1 VRLRKEGADI
11 KVQGL
16 PSKSTV
22 KGSSVPR
29 VSAAQ
34 ARLLLMG
41 AQGLLAD
48 PGRAAT
54 PAAVF
59 ELVRRMGFVQL
70 DSISYVERAHH
81 LTLSSR
87 LHAYRREHFARLLE
101 RDRSLFEHWT
111 HDASAVP
118 TEWFPHW
125 KPRFARAAARMR
137 ASGWWQERM
146 GADADRIIDSVRARI
161 LTEGALRS
169 QDFEHERGQS
179 SAWWGWKPQKA
190 ALEYLWHTGELM
202 VVRREKF
209 QKVYDLTGR
218 VFPEPHSASAPTE
231 DEHTEWACSNAL
243 ERLVVATPKELAEF
257 WAAIDPARAKS
268 WCEAAVREGRIVPV
282 LVEPFDAEASKPRP
296 AYALPDWERRLKR
309 LPEPPR
315 ITRLLSPFD
324 PVLRDRARAGRL
336 FGFDYRF
343 EAFVPEPQRRFGYY
357 VLPVLEGD
365 RLVGR
370 IDPKL
375 HRDEGVLKIRRV
387 YWEPGVRATRER
399 LKGLKEAA
407 ERLAHFVGAEKVEW
421 PKAEARP

>member
-1 VRLRKEGADI
+1 LPPK
-11 KVQGL
+11 KTVQVS
-16 PSKSTV
+16 PA
-22 KGSSVPR
+22 PR

-41 AQGLLAD
+41 AQGLLSD
-48 PGRAAT
+48 PGRAASRT
-54 PAAVF
+54 AVF
-59 ELVRRMGFVQL
+59 DLVRRMGFVQL

-87 LHAYRREHFARLLE
+87 LHAYRREQFARLLE
-101 RDRSLFEHWT
+101 HDRSLFEHWT

-118 TEWFPHW
+118 TEWFAQW
-125 KPRFARAAARMR
+125 KPRFIRAAARIR
-137 ASGWWQERM
+137 ANGWWQERM
-146 GADADRIIDSVRARI
+146 GGEADRHIDAVRARI
-161 LTEGALRS
+161 MREGPLRS

-190 ALEYLWHTGELM
+190 ALEYLWHTGELL

-218 VFPEPHSASAPTE
+218 VFPEQHRSPAPSDEEHS
-231 DEHTEWACSNAL
+231 EWACSTAL

-257 WAAIDPARAKS
+257 WQSIDPARAKS
-268 WCEAAVREGRIVPV
+268 WCEAAAREGRIVPV
-282 LVEPFDAEASKPRP
+282 LVEPLNEGESKPRP

-309 LPEPPR
+309 LPEPPPL
-315 ITRLLSPFD
+315 TRLLSPFD
-324 PVLRDRARAGRL
+324 PVLRDRARALRL

-370 IDPKL
+370 IDPKFE
-375 HRDEGVLKIRRV
+375 RAEGLLKVRRV

-399 LKGLKEAA
+399 VKKLKEAA
-407 ERLAHFVGAEKVEW
+407 ERLANFIGAENVEW
-421 PKAEARP
+421 LDGWSGQNRPR